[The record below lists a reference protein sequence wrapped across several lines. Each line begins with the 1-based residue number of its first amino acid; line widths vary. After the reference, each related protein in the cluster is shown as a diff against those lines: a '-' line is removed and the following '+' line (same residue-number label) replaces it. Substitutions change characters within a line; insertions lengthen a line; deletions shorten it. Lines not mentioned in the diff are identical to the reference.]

1 MVYRT
6 GLNDLFM
13 RIILPTNC
21 NCDFTSIYMRSR
33 INWREFSFQILCS
46 FFFCKHYKDD
56 VCTFIFNPMNNLLA
70 EDCNTCLT

>member
-33 INWREFSFQILCS
+33 INWREFLFSNFML
-46 FFFCKHYKDD
+46 FLFCEHYKDD
-56 VCTFIFNPMNNLLA
+56 VCAIIFNPMNNL
-70 EDCNTCLT
+70 

>member
-1 MVYRT
+1 MVYST

-46 FFFCKHYKDD
+46 F
-56 VCTFIFNPMNNLLA
+56 IFL
-70 EDCNTCLT
+70 